1 MFKYSLKPDGAE
13 RSTDSGRKKATSRP
27 VPVEDAAII
36 EQFPLPEQDIN
47 SNTIGGEQG
56 DGKNK

>member
-1 MFKYSLKPDGAE
+1 MFKYSLKPDRAE
-13 RSTDSGRKKATSRP
+13 HSMDSGKNKAALRP

-56 DGKNK
+56 NGKKQ